1 MAKFIGKHNFP
12 KSILEHEE
20 NKNRGIS
27 IKKKKVGKFVR
38 ELLQK
43 QKAQSFL
50 EIFNQT

>member
-27 IKKKKVGKFVR
+27 IKKKKSWEICQR
-38 ELLQK
+38 ASP
-43 QKAQSFL
+43 KAEGSEFPGN
-50 EIFNQT
+50 F